1 MYQIPFFIPIFINPA
16 DQKVGETGEVG
27 QPLAVNSEQD
37 IFELIGME
45 YKKPEDRSL

>member
-27 QPLAVNSEQD
+27 QPLEVNSEQD